1 MAGLGLVR
9 RAGEA
14 AIVAALLLTGLPSP
28 VAAGSA
34 AIVLTEDAHSALTAD
49 LDGDGAKE
57 IVAIVSL
64 PEPGSSLRVAV
75 WGVRGG
81 RWVSLGE
88 EPVVRWVEADVEAR
102 TARLGE
108 DTAALLSLRD
118 GDRVRVVVAVGTPYT
133 DTNPGA
139 CCLSFANVRLQGT
152 SNLDLELVPEE
163 LGSVESMSVIDME
176 GDGRDELLVT
186 AYGSSLTEASRPQYT
201 LLRSPSGDGFVAE
214 PVPIPNDQ
222 PVWFSSAGESDGT
235 PGDDLLFVHEGLR
248 RLVRVT
254 SRDGALVAEQ
264 APAIDI
270 LQPPGTSWIV
280 GAADGVLLMSSERG
294 IGTARWPR
302 DGALGDV
309 TEQERETWPTL
320 YLLGTGED
328 ARIVELTGTDV
339 AAASDLGIR
348 VFTLALDLEVDID
361 APQEMKDLW
370 AASQSATTTRADVL
384 PNFYPQMGPIP
395 GGLPDGRAAFLGLGR
410 LLEMDPGGDH
420 VAREVASL
428 AGGEVVG
435 LAGPDSAWLA
445 FGSGWFRG
453 GGTSAWLGD
462 PGFAEGGFPD
472 DARVTVAPLDSVLGP
487 GANADPPVELAGA
500 TALDLRDG
508 PMLFTGDDGFQ
519 ATVSGE
525 PGTLVVTS
533 VGPQTQA
540 DEIGNGPLT
549 ITLEPSGTRAPGREH
564 DVSMI
569 VVSPGGFAR
578 TFGWDLT
585 VLSEPPGLT
594 AATSFELFDGRA
606 SVVGSVG
613 VGTTVTVDG
622 HSVYVTE
629 AGDFG
634 TVVEAS
640 IWPHDVMVVARD
652 PLGNEHARRLEVVG
666 FADIRALPWIP
677 IMAALTVGAGV
688 LLFLRTPV
696 VRRADG
702 VAMDGDGRLEEID
715 GDLA

>member
-1 MAGLGLVR
+1 MA
-9 RAGEA
+9 A
-14 AIVAALLLTGLPSP
+14 
-28 VAAGSA
+28 
-34 AIVLTEDAHSALTAD
+34 
-49 LDGDGAKE
+49 
-57 IVAIVSL
+57 
-64 PEPGSSLRVAV
+64 

-81 RWVSLGE
+81 AWLSLGE
-88 EPVVRWVEADVEAR
+88 EPVVRWVEDDAEAR

-152 SNLDLELVPEE
+152 TNLDLELVPEE
-163 LGSVESMSVIDME
+163 LGSVESMAVLDME

-222 PVWFSSAGESDGT
+222 PVWFSSAGESDGA

-270 LQPPGTSWIV
+270 LQPPGNSWIV
-280 GAADGVLLMSSERG
+280 GAADGLLVIASDRG

-302 DGALGDV
+302 DGTLGDV
-309 TEQERETWPTL
+309 TEQERDAWPTL

-328 ARIVELTGTDV
+328 ARIVEVTGTDD
-339 AAASDLGIR
+339 AAASSLGIR
-348 VFTLALDLEVDID
+348 VFNLALDLELDIA
-361 APQEMKDLW
+361 APQEMNDLW
-370 AASQSATTTRADVL
+370 RATQSASTSAAVL

-410 LLEMDPGGDH
+410 LLEIQPGGDH
-420 VAREVASL
+420 VAREAASL

-435 LAGPDSAWLA
+435 LAGPHSAWLA

-453 GGTSAWLGD
+453 GGTWAWMGD
-462 PGFAEGGFPD
+462 PGFGEEGFPD
-472 DARVTVAPLDSVLGP
+472 DARVTVAPLEAVLES
-487 GANADPPVELAGA
+487 GADADPPVELAGA

-508 PMLFTGDDGFQ
+508 PMLFAGEDGFR

-533 VGPQTQA
+533 IGPQTQA
-540 DEIGNGPLT
+540 DEIGNGPLS
-549 ITLEPSGTRAPGREH
+549 ITLDPGRTRVADREH

-585 VLSEPPGLT
+585 VLSEPPEVDRGHLVRAVRRPCSGERKRWSRDDRDSGWPFRVRLRGRRLRDRGRCLDLAARRRRRGARPARQRAGAPARGGRVRRRPGAAVDPDHGGADRRRGRPPLPPHACRPTGRRRSPWTGTVASRRSTATSPEGNRLRLRARSARPMTERAAT
-594 AATSFELFDGRA
+594 AARSRGGL
-606 SVVGSVG
+606 
-613 VGTTVTVDG
+613 
-622 HSVYVTE
+622 
-629 AGDFG
+629 
-634 TVVEAS
+634 
-640 IWPHDVMVVARD
+640 
-652 PLGNEHARRLEVVG
+652 
-666 FADIRALPWIP
+666 
-677 IMAALTVGAGV
+677 
-688 LLFLRTPV
+688 
-696 VRRADG
+696 VR
-702 VAMDGDGRLEEID
+702 
-715 GDLA
+715 

>member
-14 AIVAALLLTGLPSP
+14 ALVAALLLTALPSP
-28 VAAGSA
+28 VAAEPDAS
-34 AIVLTEDAHSALTAD
+34 VLTEDAHSAVTAD

-88 EPVVRWVEADVEAR
+88 EPVVRWVEADAEAR

-152 SNLDLELVPEE
+152 ANLDLELVPEE

-201 LLRSPSGDGFVAE
+201 LLRSPSGEGFVAE

-270 LQPPGTSWIV
+270 LQPPGNSWIV
-280 GAADGVLLMSSERG
+280 GAGDGTLVISSDRA

-302 DGALGDV
+302 DGTLGDV
-309 TEQERETWPTL
+309 TEQERDTWPTL
-320 YLLGTGED
+320 YVLGTGEG
-328 ARIVELTGTDV
+328 ARIVEVTGTDD
-339 AAASDLGIR
+339 AAGSSLGIR
-348 VFTLALDLEVDID
+348 VFNLALDLELDI
-361 APQEMKDLW
+361 AAHQEMNDLW
-370 AASQSATTTRADVL
+370 AATQSASTSAAVL

-395 GGLPDGRAAFLGLGR
+395 GGLSDGRAAFLGLGR
-410 LLEMDPGGDH
+410 LLEIDPGGDH
-420 VAREVASL
+420 VAREAASL

-445 FGSGWFRG
+445 FGSGWLRG

-462 PGFAEGGFPD
+462 PGFGEGGFPD
-472 DARVTVAPLDSVLGP
+472 DARVTVAPLDSVLGS

-508 PMLFTGDDGFQ
+508 PMLFAGDDGFQ

-525 PGTLVVTS
+525 PGTLVVAS

-585 VLSEPPGLT
+585 VLNEPPGVT
-594 AATSFELFDGRA
+594 AATSFELFEGRA

-613 VGTTVTVDG
+613 LGTTVTVDG

-629 AGDFG
+629 AGNFG
-634 TVVEAS
+634 TEVDAS
-640 IWPHDVMVVARD
+640 ILPHDVVVVARD
-652 PLGNEHARRLEVVG
+652 PLGNEQIRQLEVVG
-666 FADIRALPWIP
+666 FADVRALPWIP
-677 IMAALTVGAGV
+677 IMAALTFGAGV

-702 VAMDGDGRLEEID
+702 VAIDGDGRLEEID

>member
-1 MAGLGLVR
+1 MTGVGLVR

-14 AIVAALLLTGLPSP
+14 AIVAALLLTALPSP
-28 VAAGSA
+28 VAAESA
-34 AIVLTEDAHSALTAD
+34 ASVLTEDAHSALAAD

-57 IVAIVSL
+57 IVAIVGL
-64 PEPGSSLRVAV
+64 NEPGSTLRVAV

-88 EPVVRWVEADVEAR
+88 EPVVRWVEDDAEAR

-108 DTAALLSLRD
+108 DTAALLLLKN

-139 CCLSFANVRLQGT
+139 CCLSFADVRMQGQA
-152 SNLDLELVPEE
+152 NLDLELVHEE
-163 LGSVESMSVIDME
+163 LGSVESMAVLDME
-176 GDGRDELLVT
+176 GDGRDEVLVT
-186 AYGSSLTEASRPQYT
+186 SYGSSLTEASRPQYT

-222 PVWFSSAGESDGT
+222 QVWFSSAGESDGA

-270 LQPPGTSWIV
+270 LQPPGNSWIV
-280 GAADGVLLMSSERG
+280 GAADGLLVISSDRG

-302 DGALGDV
+302 DGTLGDV
-309 TEQERETWPTL
+309 TEQERDAWPTL

-328 ARIVELTGTDV
+328 ARIVEVTGTDD
-339 AAASDLGIR
+339 AAASALGIR
-348 VFTLALDLEVDID
+348 VFNLALDLELDIA
-361 APQEMKDLW
+361 APQEMNDLW
-370 AASQSATTTRADVL
+370 RASQNASTSAAVL

-410 LLEMDPGGDH
+410 LLEIQPGGDH
-420 VAREVASL
+420 VAREAASL

-435 LAGPDSAWLA
+435 LAGPHSGWLA

-453 GGTSAWLGD
+453 GGTWAWMGD
-462 PGFAEGGFPD
+462 PGFGEEGFPD
-472 DARVTVAPLDSVLGP
+472 DARVTVAPLEAVLES
-487 GANADPPVELAGA
+487 GADADPPVELAGA

-508 PMLFTGDDGFQ
+508 PMLFAGEDGFR

-540 DEIGNGPLT
+540 DEIGNGPLS
-549 ITLEPSGTRAPGREH
+549 ITLDPGSTRVADRDH

-585 VLSEPPGLT
+585 VLSEPPGVT
-594 AATSFELFDGRA
+594 AATSFDLFDGRA

-629 AGDFG
+629 AGNFG

-640 IWPHDVMVVARD
+640 IWPHDVAVVARD
-652 PLGNEHARRLEVVG
+652 PLGNEQVRQLEVVG
-666 FADIRALPWIP
+666 FVDVRALPWIP
-677 IMAALTVGAGV
+677 IIAALTIGAGV

-696 VRRADG
+696 VRRAEA
-702 VAMDGDGRLEEID
+702 VALDGDGRLEEID